1 LSWYNHH
8 LLKKKKKTEKE
19 KKNNRERERERERN
33 SWLSKKQHLV
43 FDPKTSPP
51 SFSLS
56 LFHISTPL
64 VFANLGFLLHF
75 QEGKKDWI
83 FLAVVCVD
91 RKKEGSV
98 CVFV

>member
-1 LSWYNHH
+1 LSWYNHP
-8 LLKKKKKTEKE
+8 LLKKKKKPKRKKRITE
-19 KKNNRERERERERN
+19 RGRERN